1 VTGVQTCALPISRL
15 NDVWSTIST
24 KLYSQ
29 TSESQEPVQTQP
41 DVQDVNFEEVK

>member
-1 VTGVQTCALPISRL
+1 MDKIESEIARL
-15 NDVWSTIST
+15 NDTWGKIST

-29 TSESQEPVQTQP
+29 SSEPQEPAQTQP